1 MHYLVIPLIAVA
13 TGGICALLARS
24 GMRWFRTLRLPEI
37 PIPLGVLAIAWAA
50 LLALGAVSAILAWNA
65 TTAEAHPQLAAVYLV
80 NAFLHPSWCYLL
92 FVRHQ
97 IGSAT
102 LDAALMA
109 IGTAVIVLD
118 VYPASMAAAVLAAP
132 LFVWVL
138 FGMYLSLTI
147 FRMNVR
153 GGGAEA

>member
-1 MHYLVIPLIAVA
+1 MQYLITPLIAVA
-13 TGGICALLARS
+13 TGGVCALLARS
-24 GMRWFRTLRLPEI
+24 GMPWFRTLRVPQW
-37 PIPLGVLAIAWAA
+37 PIPARALAVIWAV
-50 LLALGAVSAILAWNA
+50 LLAMGAVSAILAWNA
-65 TTAEAHPQLAAVYLV
+65 TPAEAHSQLAAVYLV
-80 NAFLHPSWCYLL
+80 NAFLHPAWCYML

-118 VYPASMAAAVLAAP
+118 VYPASMAAALLVLP
-132 LFVWVL
+132 LFLWVL
-138 FGMYLSLTI
+138 FGMYLSFAI

-153 GGGAEA
+153 GGPAEG